1 MVNTYGADNL
11 VELVMQIQETSG
23 MGERGDDWNEETGG
37 TVEVK
42 TKKKKI
48 KEEADKADTVTMDIP
63 LLIRVLEYAREDAKT
78 DMDLHKVVENLIK
91 MRDQGTLSM
100 SEYDAI
106 VAIKEGFEKLDE
118 IMEYFKN
125 SETDSIPAALKEL
138 GENDYSEEEI
148 RTVRIKFLSDF
159 GN

>member
-1 MVNTYGADNL
+1 MAKSKNISLKD
-11 VELVMQIQETSG
+11 
-23 MGERGDDWNEETGG
+23 
-37 TVEVK
+37 
-42 TKKKKI
+42 
-48 KEEADKADTVTMDIP
+48 
-63 LLIRVLEYAREDAKT
+63 LLTEIE
-78 DMDLHKVVENLIK
+78 
-91 MRDQGTLSM
+91 S
-100 SEYDAI
+100 I
-106 VAIKEGFEKLDE
+106 VASGTKVNINYYIEDIMDDEKLDE